1 MHYTILSPKSY
12 KAISESIRNFNGYRQ
27 RVFYEMLP
35 FVIITEAL
43 YSHTVSKSILNSHT
57 NKIEE
62 MCQKRNNVKML
73 SISTPATTIVSNIT
87 LVSEVNCWKL
97 CRVFTNPANMNC
109 SPHQNQIFVIKIV
122 KNTECARKLVSD
134 QKVDGDIFIANE
146 SELCLNMRN
155 FENSIIPHWNG
166 VYSPLKNTQFEIIYC
181 YFNQ

>member
-12 KAISESIRNFNGYRQ
+12 KAISESIRNFIGYRQ

-97 CRVFTNPANMNC
+97 CRVCTNPANMQFFPAPKSDFRNKNC
-109 SPHQNQIFVIKIV
+109 EEHGMCTEISKRSKIWWRNLHRQRV
-122 KNTECARKLVSD
+122 WIVFKHEKFRK
-134 QKVDGDIFIANE
+134 FYY
-146 SELCLNMRN
+146 
-155 FENSIIPHWNG
+155 P
-166 VYSPLKNTQFEIIYC
+166 PLEWSL
-181 YFNQ
+181 